1 MNEREA
7 RQYAGGYSEDALFDK
22 LGGLARATGRE
33 LVEKALTLYLV
44 LRDPGT
50 PKWAKTTILG
60 ALGYFI
66 VPLDAVPD
74 FIPGA
79 GLTDDLGI
87 LVLAL
92 GAVATSITPQIRD
105 VARRTAARVFSGGTG
120 TPDASG
126 PVVETDA
133 TVVSREPL

>member
-1 MNEREA
+1 MDERQA
-7 RQYAGGYSEDALFDK
+7 RSYAGSYSDGALFDK
-22 LGGLARATGRE
+22 LGSFARAAGRE

-50 PKWAKTTILG
+50 PRWAKTTVLG

-66 VPLDAVPD
+66 MPLDAVPD

-79 GLTDDLGI
+79 GFTDDLGV
-87 LVLAL
+87 LVLAV
-92 GAVATSITPQIRD
+92 GAVAASITPRIRD
-105 VARRTAARVFSGGTG
+105 VARRTADRYFAGEPRPEG
-120 TPDASG
+120 PAG

-133 TVVSREPL
+133 RVVSREPL